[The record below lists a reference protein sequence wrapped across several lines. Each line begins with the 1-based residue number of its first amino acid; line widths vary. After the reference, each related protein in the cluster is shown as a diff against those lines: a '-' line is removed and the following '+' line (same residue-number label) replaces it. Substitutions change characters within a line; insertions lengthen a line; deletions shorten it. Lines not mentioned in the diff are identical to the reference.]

1 MKVIQ
6 RLLLLVCLAFFCW
19 GCATAQPKLSDAELE
34 GKVVEV
40 IKKNPQVIIESVQKY
55 QEEQT
60 RAQIQ
65 QRFQQVVGQPANII
79 RQSPVTGSPDRRIIL
94 AEFSDFQCPFC
105 ARAHATVKQFME
117 KHKSTVTLTYKH
129 FPLTSIH
136 PEALPAA
143 KASWAAQQQNK
154 FWEFHD
160 QLFNQQQKLGEE
172 LYVQLAQNLGLDVER
187 FNQDR
192 QSQAAEEA
200 VIADFNLGRE
210 LGIQGTPAFFMND
223 RFISGAVSLQE
234 LEQLLGEVKDNK
246 GEAVY

>member
-6 RLLLLVCLAFFCW
+6 RLLLLVCLVFLCW
-19 GCATAQPKLSDAELE
+19 GCGNAQPKLSDAELE
-34 GKVVEV
+34 AKVVEV
-40 IKKNPQVIIESVQKY
+40 IKKNPQIIIESVQKY
-55 QEEQT
+55 QEEQARVQT
-60 RAQIQ
+60 Q

-79 RQSPVTGSPDRRIIL
+79 RQSPVTGSPDRKIVL

-105 ARAHATVKQFME
+105 ARAHGTVKQFME

-160 QLFNQQQKLGEE
+160 QLFTQQQKLGEE
-172 LYVQLAQNLGLDVER
+172 LYVQLAENLGLDVER

-192 QSQAAEEA
+192 QSQAAEDA
-200 VIADFNLGRE
+200 VVADFNLGRE

-223 RFISGAVSLQE
+223 RFIAGAVSLQE
-234 LEQLLGEVKDNK
+234 LEQLLAEVNK
-246 GEAVY
+246 